1 MIKNIYGYIYVCIT
15 ESLSSTAETNMTWQI
30 NSTPIKNTFLKNQFF
45 RNNFSSIFNVL
56 LIQFGERGR
65 EGGYQYSERKL
76 IKAFIFLSSF
86 SSRFFYSIL
95 SLLLT
100 LCVREREALTLEC
113 VEYVSRV
120 PLTSLDRNLH
130 HTEENCWSL
139 PIPCQPRS
147 PPVWPVTHR
156 VHSTAGRPAVAP
168 HQKSACFLAVH
179 NQLLLFQHRSHGA
192 HPLEACPDHLYHPP
206 STLSTN
212 RLVCLPMALT
222 TTFESFCLLVYLLSV
237 SSIRLFVT

>member
-1 MIKNIYGYIYVCIT
+1 MF
-15 ESLSSTAETNMTWQI
+15 
-30 NSTPIKNTFLKNQFF
+30 FLF
-45 RNNFSSIFNVL
+45 
-56 LIQFGERGR
+56 
-65 EGGYQYSERKL
+65 
-76 IKAFIFLSSF
+76 SF

-100 LCVREREALTLEC
+100 LCVRRGKPSPLEC

-130 HTEENCWSL
+130 HTEENWSL

-156 VHSTAGRPAVAP
+156 VHSTAGRPAVTPA
-168 HQKSACFLAVH
+168 QKSACFLAVH
-179 NQLLLFQHRSHGA
+179 NQLCLSSLGPQGTPSERPALITF
-192 HPLEACPDHLYHPP
+192 YHPP

-222 TTFESFCLLVYLLSV
+222 L
-237 SSIRLFVT
+237 